1 MVRLIYDDDFLD
13 ALADRAERIIT
24 PHEWEVLWSAIDS
37 VPTAMQLWTS
47 VKDAQPP
54 EDGMYFIAYD
64 FDCWRNCVSSR
75 MFKDGKWAGS
85 ESYNIKFWMPIPALP
100 GGGQRMNTGKQ
111 FEADFKA
118 SVPSDAWC
126 YRLKDSAATY
136 YGGNEN
142 LSFSIDNICDFLVYR
157 YPMNHLFEL
166 KTIETPSIPLEKVF
180 GKYDKAKCKYR
191 KEKHI
196 TDMVEAMGYTGQ
208 TAHVVV
214 NYRAV
219 NRTFAIPASK
229 VLTFC
234 YNESRKSIPW
244 QWAEQEGI
252 EVKAKRLRVHWQYD
266 VDGLLKRLEK
276 EHETENEIR
285 ADD

>member
-1 MVRLIYDDDFLD
+1 
-13 ALADRAERIIT
+13 
-24 PHEWEVLWSAIDS
+24 
-37 VPTAMQLWTS
+37 
-47 VKDAQPP
+47 
-54 EDGMYFIAYD
+54 
-64 FDCWRNCVSSR
+64 
-75 MFKDGKWAGS
+75 
-85 ESYNIKFWMPIPALP
+85 
-100 GGGQRMNTGKQ
+100 MNAGKQ

-196 TDMVEAMGYTGQ
+196 TDMVDAMGYSGQ
-208 TAHVVV
+208 TAHVIV

-229 VLTFC
+229 ILAFR

-252 EVKAKRLRVHWQYD
+252 EIKAKRLRVHWRYD
-266 VDGLLKRLEK
+266 VDGLIKRLEK
-276 EHETENEIR
+276 ENMRDALEKSEPANIWFDAKKVLPEKDKEVLVKREKFGIEIAFLSYDGLWQEHNECIVLGDVTYW
-285 ADD
+285 AYLPEPPKEV

>member
-1 MVRLIYDDDFLD
+1 
-13 ALADRAERIIT
+13 
-24 PHEWEVLWSAIDS
+24 
-37 VPTAMQLWTS
+37 
-47 VKDAQPP
+47 
-54 EDGMYFIAYD
+54 
-64 FDCWRNCVSSR
+64 
-75 MFKDGKWAGS
+75 
-85 ESYNIKFWMPIPALP
+85 
-100 GGGQRMNTGKQ
+100 MNTGKQ

-180 GKYDKAKCKYR
+180 GKYDKAERKYR

-196 TDMVEAMGYTGQ
+196 TDMVEAMGYSGQ
-208 TAHVVV
+208 TAHVIV

-229 VLTFC
+229 VLAFR

-252 EVKAKRLRVHWQYD
+252 EVKAKRLRVHWRYD
-266 VDGLLKRLEK
+266 VDGLLKRLEE
-276 EHETENEIR
+276 EHGNGI
-285 ADD
+285 

>member
-1 MVRLIYDDDFLD
+1 
-13 ALADRAERIIT
+13 
-24 PHEWEVLWSAIDS
+24 
-37 VPTAMQLWTS
+37 
-47 VKDAQPP
+47 
-54 EDGMYFIAYD
+54 
-64 FDCWRNCVSSR
+64 
-75 MFKDGKWAGS
+75 
-85 ESYNIKFWMPIPALP
+85 
-100 GGGQRMNTGKQ
+100 MNTGKQ

-118 SVPSDAWC
+118 SVPPDAWC

-196 TDMVEAMGYTGQ
+196 TDMVDAMGYSGQ
-208 TAHVVV
+208 TAHVIV

-229 VLTFC
+229 VLVFR

-252 EVKAKRLRVHWQYD
+252 EVKAKRLRVHWRYD

-276 EHETENEIR
+276 ENDNGMR
-285 ADD
+285 

>member
-1 MVRLIYDDDFLD
+1 M
-13 ALADRAERIIT
+13 
-24 PHEWEVLWSAIDS
+24 
-37 VPTAMQLWTS
+37 
-47 VKDAQPP
+47 
-54 EDGMYFIAYD
+54 
-64 FDCWRNCVSSR
+64 
-75 MFKDGKWAGS
+75 
-85 ESYNIKFWMPIPALP
+85 NI
-100 GGGQRMNTGKQ
+100 GKQ

-118 SVPSDAWC
+118 SVPSNAWC

-196 TDMVEAMGYTGQ
+196 TDMVDAMGYCGQ
-208 TAHVVV
+208 TAHVIV

-229 VLTFC
+229 VLAFR

-244 QWAEQEGI
+244 HWAEQEGI
-252 EVKAKRLRVHWQYD
+252 EVKAKKLRVHWQYD

-276 EHETENEIR
+276 ENAELV
-285 ADD
+285 

>member
-1 MVRLIYDDDFLD
+1 
-13 ALADRAERIIT
+13 
-24 PHEWEVLWSAIDS
+24 
-37 VPTAMQLWTS
+37 
-47 VKDAQPP
+47 
-54 EDGMYFIAYD
+54 
-64 FDCWRNCVSSR
+64 
-75 MFKDGKWAGS
+75 
-85 ESYNIKFWMPIPALP
+85 
-100 GGGQRMNTGKQ
+100 MNTGKQ

-166 KTIETPSIPLEKVF
+166 KTIETPSIPLEKVL

-196 TDMVEAMGYTGQ
+196 TDMVDAMGYSGQ
-208 TAHVVV
+208 TAHVIV

-219 NRTFAIPASK
+219 KRTFAIPASK
-229 VLTFC
+229 GLVFR

-252 EVKAKRLRVHWQYD
+252 EVKAKRLRVHWRYD

-276 EHETENEIR
+276 EHEKM
-285 ADD
+285 D

>member
-1 MVRLIYDDDFLD
+1 
-13 ALADRAERIIT
+13 
-24 PHEWEVLWSAIDS
+24 
-37 VPTAMQLWTS
+37 
-47 VKDAQPP
+47 
-54 EDGMYFIAYD
+54 
-64 FDCWRNCVSSR
+64 
-75 MFKDGKWAGS
+75 
-85 ESYNIKFWMPIPALP
+85 
-100 GGGQRMNTGKQ
+100 MNTGKQ

-196 TDMVEAMGYTGQ
+196 TDMVDAMGYSGQ
-208 TAHVVV
+208 TAHVIV

-229 VLTFC
+229 VLAFR
-234 YNESRKSIPW
+234 YNEDRKSIPW

-252 EVKAKRLRVHWQYD
+252 EVKAKRLRVHWRYD

-276 EHETENEIR
+276 EHGIDSGCAKSETELNIKGIYQEMASELAWCLGFNENYSKCYEMNGE
-285 ADD
+285 

>member
-1 MVRLIYDDDFLD
+1 
-13 ALADRAERIIT
+13 
-24 PHEWEVLWSAIDS
+24 
-37 VPTAMQLWTS
+37 
-47 VKDAQPP
+47 
-54 EDGMYFIAYD
+54 
-64 FDCWRNCVSSR
+64 
-75 MFKDGKWAGS
+75 
-85 ESYNIKFWMPIPALP
+85 
-100 GGGQRMNTGKQ
+100 MNTGKQ

-157 YPMNHLFEL
+157 HPMNHLFEL

-196 TDMVEAMGYTGQ
+196 TDMVEAMGYGGQ
-208 TAHVVV
+208 TAHVIV

-229 VLTFC
+229 VLAFR
-234 YNESRKSIPW
+234 YNERRKSIPW

-252 EVKAKRLRVHWQYD
+252 EVKAKRLRVHWRYD

-276 EHETENEIR
+276 ENEHEM
-285 ADD
+285 

>member
-1 MVRLIYDDDFLD
+1 
-13 ALADRAERIIT
+13 
-24 PHEWEVLWSAIDS
+24 
-37 VPTAMQLWTS
+37 
-47 VKDAQPP
+47 
-54 EDGMYFIAYD
+54 
-64 FDCWRNCVSSR
+64 
-75 MFKDGKWAGS
+75 
-85 ESYNIKFWMPIPALP
+85 
-100 GGGQRMNTGKQ
+100 MNTGKQ

-196 TDMVEAMGYTGQ
+196 TDMVEAMGYGGQ
-208 TAHVVV
+208 TAHVIV

-219 NRTFAIPASK
+219 NRTFAITASK
-229 VLTFC
+229 VLAFR

-252 EVKAKRLRVHWQYD
+252 EVKAKRLRVHWRYD

-276 EHETENEIR
+276 EHGR
-285 ADD
+285 DS

>member
-1 MVRLIYDDDFLD
+1 MKHLGDITKIHGDQIEPVDCITFGSPCQGLSIAGKRLGFDDNRSVLFLD
-13 ALADRAERIIT
+13 AARIIK
-24 PHEWEVLWSAIDS
+24 EMR
-37 VPTAMQLWTS
+37 TATN
-47 VKDAQPP
+47 
-54 EDGMYFIAYD
+54 GMYPTFAVWENVPGAFSSNGGED
-64 FDCWRNCVSSR
+64 FRAVLDATPKTTKGR
-75 MFKDGKWAGS
+75 
-85 ESYNIKFWMPIPALP
+85 
-100 GGGQRMNTGKQ
+100 RMNTGKQ

-191 KEKHI
+191 KEKRI
-196 TDMVEAMGYTGQ
+196 TDMVEAMGYSGQ
-208 TAHVVV
+208 TAHVIV

-229 VLTFC
+229 VLAFR

-244 QWAEQEGI
+244 KWAEQEGI
-252 EVKAKRLRVHWQYD
+252 EVKAKRLRVHWRYD

-276 EHETENEIR
+276 ENDNGMR
-285 ADD
+285 

>member
-1 MVRLIYDDDFLD
+1 
-13 ALADRAERIIT
+13 
-24 PHEWEVLWSAIDS
+24 
-37 VPTAMQLWTS
+37 
-47 VKDAQPP
+47 
-54 EDGMYFIAYD
+54 
-64 FDCWRNCVSSR
+64 
-75 MFKDGKWAGS
+75 
-85 ESYNIKFWMPIPALP
+85 
-100 GGGQRMNTGKQ
+100 MNVGKQ

-196 TDMVEAMGYTGQ
+196 TDMVEAMGYSGQ
-208 TAHVVV
+208 TAHVIV

-229 VLTFC
+229 VLAFR

-252 EVKAKRLRVHWQYD
+252 DVKAKRLRVHWRYD

-276 EHETENEIR
+276 ENEKM
-285 ADD
+285 D

>member
-1 MVRLIYDDDFLD
+1 
-13 ALADRAERIIT
+13 
-24 PHEWEVLWSAIDS
+24 
-37 VPTAMQLWTS
+37 
-47 VKDAQPP
+47 
-54 EDGMYFIAYD
+54 
-64 FDCWRNCVSSR
+64 
-75 MFKDGKWAGS
+75 
-85 ESYNIKFWMPIPALP
+85 
-100 GGGQRMNTGKQ
+100 MNTGKQ

-118 SVPSDAWC
+118 SVPFDAWC

-196 TDMVEAMGYTGQ
+196 TDMAEAMGYSGQ
-208 TAHVVV
+208 TAHVIV
-214 NYRAV
+214 NYRSV

-229 VLTFC
+229 VLAFR

-252 EVKAKRLRVHWQYD
+252 EVKAKRLRVHWRYD
-266 VDGLLKRLEK
+266 VDALLKRLEK
-276 EHETENEIR
+276 ENEHEM
-285 ADD
+285 